1 MRLHAIQLLF
11 TGAFLFL
18 LAACANIAHPTGG
31 DKDVTPPKLLSI
43 HPADSQLNTKVTRIE
58 MRFDEFVNITN
69 TSEVQTSPL
78 LQFSPIV
85 EALNKRVIVK
95 IADSLLKESTTYRIT
110 FGNAIG
116 DVHENNP
123 FTGYSYTFSTGSY
136 FDSLRL
142 SGHVYNAATGMND
155 TGAQIL
161 LYEATKSDSI
171 LVKEKPLYITRTDG
185 IGNFYFEG
193 LPDKEFKLFALR
205 DANDNLVYDGENEW
219 VAFHHQPVR
228 PYKDSTTES
237 IELYLFSESDSVNEQ
252 TTSDAGRKGFQ
263 REKKN
268 QPEKTTADET
278 FTYTVLTD
286 TSDTRKRTQDITAPL
301 EITFN
306 HPLNIIHHNRIN
318 LSFDSAETTVETP
331 VLLTIDS
338 TNNQKLLLHTDW
350 KEDKVYTLRLL
361 KNFAIDSANKE
372 AMPSKH
378 IFRTKNNADYAQLQE
393 H

>member
-1 MRLHAIQLLF
+1 
-11 TGAFLFL
+11 
-18 LAACANIAHPTGG
+18 
-31 DKDVTPPKLLSI
+31 KLLSI

-205 DANDNLVYDGENEW
+205 DANGNLVYDGENEW

-237 IELYLFSESDSVNEQ
+237 
-252 TTSDAGRKGFQ
+252 
-263 REKKN
+263 
-268 QPEKTTADET
+268 
-278 FTYTVLTD
+278 
-286 TSDTRKRTQDITAPL
+286 
-301 EITFN
+301 
-306 HPLNIIHHNRIN
+306 
-318 LSFDSAETTVETP
+318 
-331 VLLTIDS
+331 
-338 TNNQKLLLHTDW
+338 
-350 KEDKVYTLRLL
+350 
-361 KNFAIDSANKE
+361 
-372 AMPSKH
+372 
-378 IFRTKNNADYAQLQE
+378 
-393 H
+393 